1 MRKTGG
7 VVHESD
13 LGYPRRFASLVRN
26 YPGPETYPYDDF
38 RVEWGPIFHRGRLDG
53 SARLLV
59 IGQDPA
65 AHETVVRRI
74 LVGEAGQRVQGLLA
88 KLGIDR
94 SYVMVNAFLYSVY
107 GQGGG
112 QRHKNNELIAAYRHR
127 WIDKLAGPGL
137 EAIVSLGGLA
147 DSAYQRWR
155 QTPVGQTCTATYAA
169 ITHPTYPESASAAGQ
184 KTKAE
189 ATKALLANWNAALPA
204 LHAALSPDVSTPLVS
219 YGESFSDA
227 DRSPIPARDLP
238 PGLPEWMRSV
248 DAWSSRRAIDEAEG
262 PTATDD
268 DRREA
273 KRAGLGVRVPRN
285 QRGWHAG

>member
-1 MRKTGG
+1 MRKT
-7 VVHESD
+7 VRVTHECD

-26 YPGPETYPYDDF
+26 YPGSETYPYDDF

-94 SYVMVNAFLYSVY
+94 SYIMINAFLYSVY

-112 QRHKNNELIAAYRHR
+112 QRHKNNEAIAAYRHR

-137 EAIVSLGGLA
+137 EAIVSFGGLA

-155 QTPVGQTCTATYAA
+155 QTPAGQASTATYAA
-169 ITHPTYPESASAAGQ
+169 ITHPTYPESASASGQ
-184 KTKAE
+184 KTKVE
-189 ATKALLANWNAALPA
+189 ATKALLANWNDALPA
-204 LHAALSPDVSTPLVS
+204 LHAALTPDVSTPLVP

-227 DRSPIPARDLP
+227 DRAPIPERDLP

-268 DRREA
+268 DRKEA